1 MSSAEI
7 AALRYLTP
15 RRFGRVSA
23 LLVVAAVATV
33 LAASLIGPESI
44 HLRSA
49 LEGASVDHVIL
60 FQVRL
65 PRILLGLVVG
75 GALGTAGAALQAL
88 LRNPLAEPHLI
99 GVSGG
104 AALGGVLTMLLVGR
118 TPVTELSIQ
127 PLGAF
132 AGALLATALLVRLGT
147 LHGRLHPYTLL
158 LAGVVCNAV
167 AGALIMFIN
176 SIADFYQAHGIIFWL
191 MGSLATQSYELV
203 AVVAVY
209 VAIGLAVLA
218 AQARKL
224 NVLSLGDEE
233 AWHLGIDVER
243 TRRIAF
249 AGSALLVGA
258 VVAVSGMI
266 GFVGLIVPHVARLL
280 LGSDNRLLVPASF
293 LAGGIALVWADT
305 VARTALGS
313 TELPVGVI
321 TAMCGGPFFVWL
333 LRRQAR

>member
-1 MSSAEI
+1 MNGVAT
-7 AALRYLTP
+7 ATLRYLTP
-15 RRFGRVSA
+15 QRFVAVSSLLA
-23 LLVVAAVATV
+23 LGALATV
-33 LAASLIGPESI
+33 LATSLIGPESVQ
-44 HLRSA
+44 LRDA
-49 LEGASVDHVIL
+49 LDPSSVGHVIL
-60 FQVRL
+60 FQIRL

-75 GALGTAGAALQAL
+75 GALGAAGAALQAL
-88 LRNPLAEPHLI
+88 LRNPLAEPHII

-118 TPVTELSIQ
+118 TPVTELSLQ
-127 PLGAF
+127 PLGSF

-147 LHGRLHPYTLL
+147 LHGHLHPYTLL

-167 AGALIMFIN
+167 AGAMIMFIN
-176 SIADFYQAHGIIFWL
+176 SVADFYQAHGIIFWL
-191 MGSLATQSYELV
+191 MGSLATQSYRLV
-203 AVVAVY
+203 GVVTLY
-209 VAIGLAVLA
+209 VLAGLAVLGWL
-218 AQARKL
+218 ARDL

-233 AWHLGIDVER
+233 AWHLGVDVDR
-243 TRRIAF
+243 IRRFAF

-266 GFVGLIVPHVARLL
+266 GFVGLIVPHVVRLL

-305 VARTALGS
+305 VARTALGA

>member
-1 MSSAEI
+1 MMPAVS
-7 AALRYLTP
+7 LRYLTP
-15 RRFGRVSA
+15 RRFAG
-23 LLVVAAVATV
+23 VAAVLALAVVATV
-33 LAASLIGPESI
+33 IGAALIGPEAI
-44 HLRSA
+44 GLRSA
-49 LEGASVDHVIL
+49 FAAGTVDHLIL
-60 FQVRL
+60 FQIRL

-75 GALGTAGAALQAL
+75 GALGAAGAALQAL
-88 LRNPLAEPHLI
+88 LRNPLAEPHII

-104 AALGGVLTMLLVGR
+104 AALGGVLTMLVAGR
-118 TPVTELSIQ
+118 TPVTELSLQ
-127 PLGAF
+127 PLGSF

-191 MGSLATQSYELV
+191 MGSLATQSYTLV
-203 AVVAVY
+203 GVVSLYA
-209 VAIGLAVLA
+209 AAGLLVLGW
-218 AQARKL
+218 QARRL

-293 LAGGIALVWADT
+293 LAGGVALVWADT

-313 TELPVGVI
+313 VELPVGVI
-321 TAMCGGPFFVWL
+321 TAMCGGPFFIWL

>member
-1 MSSAEI
+1 MSLSA
-7 AALRYLTP
+7 AVHLRYLTP
-15 RRFGRVSA
+15 RRFAGVA
-23 LLVVAAVATV
+23 VGLLVAAAVTVVAT
-33 LAASLIGPESI
+33 ALIGPESI
-44 HLRSA
+44 DLRAA
-49 LEGASVDHVIL
+49 LAGDGVDRVIL
-60 FQVRL
+60 FQIRL

-75 GALGTAGAALQAL
+75 GALGVAGAALQAL
-88 LRNPLAEPHLI
+88 LRNPLAEPHII

-118 TPVTELSIQ
+118 TPVTELSLQ
-127 PLGAF
+127 PLGSF

-147 LHGRLHPYTLL
+147 LRGHLHPYTLL

-191 MGSLATQSYELV
+191 MGSLATQSYALV
-203 AVVAVY
+203 GMVALY
-209 VAIGLAVLA
+209 VAGGLAVLGW
-218 AQARKL
+218 QARTL

-233 AWHLGIDVER
+233 AWHLGVDVDR

-293 LAGGIALVWADT
+293 LAGGMALVWADT
-305 VARTALGS
+305 VARTALGP

>member
-1 MSSAEI
+1 MNAPGA
-7 AALRYLTP
+7 AALPYLTP
-15 RRFGRVSA
+15 QRFAGVSLLLAAAA
-23 LLVVAAVATV
+23 LATV
-33 LAASLIGPESI
+33 AGAALIGPEPV

-49 LEGASVDHVIL
+49 FDPAAVDHVIL
-60 FQVRL
+60 FQIRL

-75 GALGTAGAALQAL
+75 GALGASGAALQAL
-88 LRNPLAEPHLI
+88 LRNPLAEPHII

-104 AALGGVLTMLLVGR
+104 AALGGVLTMVLIGG
-118 TPVTELSIQ
+118 TPSTELSIQ
-127 PLGAF
+127 PLGSF
-132 AGALLATALLVRLGT
+132 AGALAATALLVRLGT
-147 LHGRLHPYTLL
+147 LHGKLHPYTLL

-176 SIADFYQAHGIIFWL
+176 SIAEFHQAHGIIFWL
-191 MGSLATQSYELV
+191 MGSLVTRSYALV
-203 AVVAVY
+203 AVVAAY
-209 VAIGLAVLA
+209 AALGLAVLW
-218 AQARKL
+218 ARARDL
-224 NVLSLGDEE
+224 NLLSLGDEE
-233 AWHLGIDVER
+233 AWHLGVEVER

-258 VVAVSGMI
+258 VVAISGMI

-293 LAGGIALVWADT
+293 LTGGVALVWADT

-321 TAMCGGPFFVWL
+321 TAMCGGPFFIWL
-333 LRRQAR
+333 LRRQVR